1 MCIILGADLLSELTF
16 EVVSRTCHA
25 RAARGHFR
33 RPMLGSARAEYMLDE
48 DALDEELR
56 SANSLCEQLIAQIAA
71 EEEPTREQES
81 MLDEDALDEE
91 LRTANSLCEQLIAH
105 SASRRRCSPGGS
117 LPREA

>member
-33 RPMLGSARAEYMLDE
+33 HPMLGSARAEYMLDE

-56 SANSLCEQLIAQIAA
+56 SANSLCEQLIAQIGSYAA
-71 EEEPTREQES
+71 RGSRPKGDSRICS
-81 MLDEDALDEE
+81 M
-91 LRTANSLCEQLIAH
+91 RILINPNG
-105 SASRRRCSPGGS
+105 R
-117 LPREA
+117 

>member
-1 MCIILGADLLSELTF
+1 
-16 EVVSRTCHA
+16 
-25 RAARGHFR
+25 
-33 RPMLGSARAEYMLDE
+33 MLGSARAEYMLDE

-105 SASRRRCSPGGS
+105 IAAEEERAREQEQEPDMSSEMEQRNGAAVGAGLGCSAHG
-117 LPREA
+117 

>member
-1 MCIILGADLLSELTF
+1 
-16 EVVSRTCHA
+16 
-25 RAARGHFR
+25 
-33 RPMLGSARAEYMLDE
+33 MLDE

-105 SASRRRCSPGGS
+105 IASRRRCSPGGS